1 MLDLIPH
8 LVKEIREVIDGKL
21 VKGPEN
27 WSVEDVVYRTEK
39 LHTKNSMIFLRL
51 KRKVDWERI
60 RSFSPCVVVTDE
72 IFDELLAIPQCTIIL
87 VQQTS
92 KAFWNFVEYYRG
104 LIDIPVVAVTGTCG
118 KTTTKEMITQMLS
131 NERTVQATKGS
142 ANSRLQ
148 DLPYLLGI
156 DHNTKAAVIET
167 AVGRPGDITEHC
179 RYFKPTIGIITNIG
193 VYHLDGCG
201 TFENYLEAKA
211 EMIDCLDETGVLILN
226 ADDENI
232 KILKLEKCKG
242 RIVTF
247 GMNPRCHYRAS
258 NIDFVEGGMEFT
270 LTYQKKNYPVFVP
283 GYGEHQVENALA
295 SIAAVSEIGLGM
307 KEAIKYLKGYR
318 PFGRYLELSHGMNG
332 AMIIDDTFL
341 TNPMSIEAALKVLKS
356 LAKGRTKI
364 ALLGEINRL
373 GDFDEEYHRQIGDM
387 IVKYNVD
394 TLITV
399 GLKAEDIGKQAKSK
413 GFEGAIYP
421 FKNLAGLYEMLVE
434 MLDDQKILLVKG
446 YGYDRPLVLL
456 TKRLSRG

>member
-1 MLDLIPH
+1 MIPH
-8 LVKEIREVIDGKL
+8 SVKDIREVIDGKL
-21 VKGPEN
+21 VKGSED
-27 WSVEDVVYRTEK
+27 WSVEDVVYRLEK
-39 LHTKNSMIFLRL
+39 LHTKKSMIFLRL
-51 KRKVDWERI
+51 KRKVDWDRI
-60 RSFSPCVVVTDE
+60 KSFSPCVVVTDE
-72 IFDELLAIPQCTIIL
+72 IFDELQSIPQCTVIL

-92 KAFWNFVEYYRG
+92 KAFWTFVEYYRD

-118 KTTTKEMITQMLS
+118 KTTTKEMITQILS
-131 NERTVQATKGS
+131 NDRTVQATKGS

-179 RYFKPTIGIITNIG
+179 RYFKPTIGVITNIG

-201 TFENYLEAKA
+201 TFENYLKAKA
-211 EMIDCLDETGVLILN
+211 EMLDCIDETGVLILN
-226 ADDENI
+226 GDDENI
-232 KILKLEKCKG
+232 KKLKLENCKG
-242 RIVTF
+242 RIVRF
-247 GMNPRCHYRAS
+247 GIDPSCHYRAS
-258 NIDFVEGGMEFT
+258 NIDFVEGGMAFT
-270 LTYQKKNYPVFVP
+270 LTFEKKNYSVFVP

-295 SIAAVSEIGLGM
+295 TIAAVSEIGMGI
-307 KEAIKYLKGYR
+307 KEAIDYLRGYR
-318 PFGRYLELSHGMNG
+318 PFGRYLELSHGMSG
-332 AMIIDDTFL
+332 AMILDDTFL

-387 IVKYNVD
+387 VVKYKVD

-399 GLKAEDIGKQAKSK
+399 GKKADDIGKQAKKK
-413 GFEGAIYP
+413 GFKGPIYA
-421 FKNLAGLYEMLVE
+421 FETLAGLYEMLVE
-434 MLDDQKILLVKG
+434 MLDSQKILLVKG

-456 TKRLSRG
+456 TKRLARG